1 MGFEIFGYK
10 FFDLS
15 SKVTYGDAFL
25 SIGIVC
31 IVAFVLFLFV
41 KINASK
47 NI

>member
-31 IVAFVLFLFV
+31 IIAFLLFLFV
-41 KINASK
+41 KINTPK